1 MPDGGGFSMP
11 QVLPF
16 TENRK
21 QKTENRPQAATLLI
35 RAPRA
40 ASFSTRLA

>member
-1 MPDGGGFSMP
+1 MP

-16 TENRK
+16 AENRK
-21 QKTENRPQAATLLI
+21 QKTENRPENENRPQAATLLI